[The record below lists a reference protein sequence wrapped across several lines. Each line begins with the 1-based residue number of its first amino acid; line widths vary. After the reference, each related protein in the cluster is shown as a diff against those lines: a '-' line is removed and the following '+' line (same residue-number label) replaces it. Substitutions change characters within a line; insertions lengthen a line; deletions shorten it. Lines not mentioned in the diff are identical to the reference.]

1 VRIVYARGRQLGLT
15 LIELMVSITIGLVVV
30 GAVTYLYIGSR
41 GAYRGNEALA
51 RMQDAG
57 RFALDSI
64 TRDIRRAG
72 ALGCGSFESVAGQGA
87 AVNVNVL
94 ATGTGLT
101 VGAGGQPVPIQGFEP
116 SAYQPLPL
124 PTSAAPSGWTA
135 PTGTGAPTYW
145 GGDVLQLQIATGVPV
160 RVTAEDTTAA
170 TITIANN
177 TVPNGSGAYFQ
188 GNNYAVLG
196 NCSAAAIF
204 QVSGTPSAGASAVL
218 SYASS
223 PVPLTTAGQFSLAA
237 DTYPTVQHYDQVT
250 YFLGQ
255 APNGLPALY
264 RYSLSSGNPPEE
276 LVENIE
282 DMDVVYGIGANGAI
296 TTYKK
301 ANSPMTA
308 ADFANVIS
316 VRVSLIAVGDQQ
328 GVAPVAQK
336 LMFHGADASPLTPV
350 AQGGASDTKL
360 RQVFNA
366 TAALRDRLQ

>member
-1 VRIVYARGRQLGLT
+1 VGTVSTRRAQLGLT

-64 TRDIRRAG
+64 TRDVRRAG
-72 ALGCGSFESVAGQGA
+72 ALGCGSLGSVAGQGA
-87 AVNVNVL
+87 AVNVNVI
-94 ATGTGLT
+94 AAGTGLA

-116 SAYQPLPL
+116 SAYQPLPA
-124 PTSAAPSGWTA
+124 TAPSGWTA
-135 PTGTGAPTYW
+135 PAGAPAYW
-145 GGDVLQLQIATGVPV
+145 GGDVLQLQIASGVPV
-160 RVTAEDTTAA
+160 RVTAEDATAG
-170 TITIANN
+170 TITLANN

-204 QVSGTPSAGASAVL
+204 QVFGTPSAGASAVV
-218 SYASS
+218 SYASA
-223 PVPLTTAGQFSLAA
+223 PVPLTATGQFSLAA

-250 YFLGQ
+250 YYLGQ
-255 APNGLPALY
+255 GPGGLPALY
-264 RYSLSSGNPPEE
+264 RYSLGTNTAEE

-282 DMDVVYGIGANGAI
+282 DLDVVYGIGTNGAI
-296 TTYKK
+296 TIYKK

-328 GVAPVAQK
+328 GVAPTFQT
-336 LMFHGADASPLTPV
+336 LLFHGTDATPLTPV
-350 AQGGASDTKL
+350 AQTATDTKL